1 MAARIRKAF
10 STQYEKI
17 IGRRIAT
24 IRIARGMSQA
34 ALGTAIGISAQQ
46 IHNYENGRGMLGS
59 ARLQAIAYVLEV
71 SPLVFIAEEGDFLDI
86 AGVEEQSL
94 LNPQSLELLRSY
106 ASIEDEKLQ
115 SDIISF
121 IKAVLP
127 LQSR

>member
-1 MAARIRKAF
+1 
-10 STQYEKI
+10 
-17 IGRRIAT
+17 
-24 IRIARGMSQA
+24 MSQA